1 MMLLDSPLNRA
12 GMLQVYIHTEKNVL
26 IEINPHVRIPR
37 TFKRFCGLIG
47 RTIDAFRV
55 CQKYAVVQYAV
66 FVFSIAVQLLH
77 KLSIHA
83 DDGPM
88 KLMKVLYVC
97 MCVCD

>member
-1 MMLLDSPLNRA
+1 MYESQGLLSGSAVSLVGLLMPL
-12 GMLQVYIHTEKNVL
+12 E
-26 IEINPHVRIPR
+26 
-37 TFKRFCGLIG
+37 
-47 RTIDAFRV
+47 